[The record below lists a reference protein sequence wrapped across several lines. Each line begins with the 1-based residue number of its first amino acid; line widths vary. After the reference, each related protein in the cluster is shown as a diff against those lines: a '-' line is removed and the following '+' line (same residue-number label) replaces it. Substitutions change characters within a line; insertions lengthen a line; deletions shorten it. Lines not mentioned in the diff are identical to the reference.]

1 MNPAACAKQL
11 RRDLLTGVAT
21 ELRAVEL
28 HKPHHILGL
37 GQGGIIALAMGR
49 PLVETAM
56 WARSVQHEES
66 VRMAA
71 AWKAVKGCVAVQPRP
86 GKARFSPDALLGAV
100 PEWKVFFHVKGIFS
114 VAVSPFKSPTADA
127 EHVLCAAVGVPVVR
141 LGEVGSLGL
150 LSSQDRESWEHA
162 GKCACGKKVFLG
174 PECLRCSL
182 RDVQGSGPVEASELE
197 QEPGEMIGTVGRQSA
212 APAVLLSGE

>member
-37 GQGGIIALAMGR
+37 GQGGIIALATGR

-71 AWKAVKGCVAVQPRP
+71 AWKPVKGCVA
-86 GKARFSPDALLGAV
+86 A
-100 PEWKVFFHVKGIFS
+100 
-114 VAVSPFKSPTADA
+114 TA
-127 EHVLCAAVGVPVVR
+127 
-141 LGEVGSLGL
+141 
-150 LSSQDRESWEHA
+150 WE
-162 GKCACGKKVFLG
+162 GQV
-174 PECLRCSL
+174 
-182 RDVQGSGPVEASELE
+182 
-197 QEPGEMIGTVGRQSA
+197 
-212 APAVLLSGE
+212 